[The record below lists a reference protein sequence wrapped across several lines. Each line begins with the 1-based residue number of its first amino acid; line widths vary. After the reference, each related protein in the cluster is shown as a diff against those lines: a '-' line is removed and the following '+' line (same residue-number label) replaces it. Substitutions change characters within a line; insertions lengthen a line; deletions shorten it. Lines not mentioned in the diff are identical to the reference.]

1 MNAQNLLIPTG
12 LSAAQTD
19 DMFLDGSAVQ
29 CMSLC
34 HGPWIHNKLLPTK
47 SGCGDVRE
55 REERERDHILI
66 SSIAFSLTTFI
77 SHGEISMCLFIYLA
91 ASVAIKSPFK
101 PGLMRALKM
110 RTEQVIAMRVAFQVF
125 QLNNFSRNIS

>member
-1 MNAQNLLIPTG
+1 
-12 LSAAQTD
+12 
-19 DMFLDGSAVQ
+19 
-29 CMSLC
+29 
-34 HGPWIHNKLLPTK
+34 
-47 SGCGDVRE
+47 
-55 REERERDHILI
+55 
-66 SSIAFSLTTFI
+66 
-77 SHGEISMCLFIYLA
+77 MCLFIYLA